1 LAAAKGLEGLA
12 RNDAK
17 IGDAEVGMPVLAV
30 ALGLMGSAVLV
41 RWCVREVHR
50 VNAELDE
57 LRGRPATEGVDRGS
71 LPTLKRDPHTG
82 EYRPD

>member
-1 LAAAKGLEGLA
+1 
-12 RNDAK
+12 
-17 IGDAEVGMPVLAV
+17 MPVLAV

-41 RWCVREVHR
+41 RWCVREVAR

-57 LRGRPATEGVDRGS
+57 LRRRPVSEAVDRGS
-71 LPTLKRDPHTG
+71 LPTLKRDPRTG